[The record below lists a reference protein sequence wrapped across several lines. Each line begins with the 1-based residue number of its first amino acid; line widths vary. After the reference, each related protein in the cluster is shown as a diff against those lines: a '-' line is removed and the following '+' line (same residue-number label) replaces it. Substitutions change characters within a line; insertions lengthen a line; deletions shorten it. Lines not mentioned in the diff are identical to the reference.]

1 MNLLNVLF
9 RVGVFS
15 VIGLML
21 GGMAGCNSID
31 SMRESRPDAGDRLEY
46 LNERYQQL
54 MVQGRTC
61 LELDDVASPMVDCQ
75 RLLRE
80 AERLHVEYPRNPEVL
95 YFNALLS
102 HAAGRGDK
110 AQFFLDQMSIGPTHP
125 PEAFVLRSQ
134 LALEDGNTTL
144 ARNVLERGMLL
155 HPNYAGLYEGLA
167 AVGYVEGRYDDAE
180 QQLTLALRLGAP
192 VWRVDYHRGLVNEA
206 QGQLADA
213 CHQFDTSLARKQDHQ
228 PTRAHLLRLAT
239 AGHCRGDALK
249 HGVNGVRTSS

>member
-1 MNLLNVLF
+1 MNIRESVCRLGVLGVM
-9 RVGVFS
+9 VGW
-15 VIGLML
+15 L
-21 GGMAGCNSID
+21 AGCGSID

-61 LELDDVASPMVDCQ
+61 LELEDVASPMVDCQ

-110 AQFFLDQMSIGPTHP
+110 AQFFLDQMSIGPSHP

-134 LALEDGNTTL
+134 LALEEGNTTL

-180 QQLTLALRLGAP
+180 QQLTLASRLGAP
-192 VWRVDYHRGLVNEA
+192 AWRVEYHRGLINEA
-206 QGQLADA
+206 QGHLANA
-213 CHQFDTSLARKQDHQ
+213 CRQFDASLASRQDHQ
-228 PTRAHLLRLAT
+228 PARAHLLRLAT

-249 HGVNGVRTSS
+249 AAAGGMRISS

>member
-1 MNLLNVLF
+1 MNIRESVCRLGVLGVM
-9 RVGVFS
+9 VGW
-15 VIGLML
+15 L
-21 GGMAGCNSID
+21 AGCGSID

-61 LELDDVASPMVDCQ
+61 LELEDVASPMVDCQ

-110 AQFFLDQMSIGPTHP
+110 AQFFLDQMSIGPSHP

-134 LALEDGNTTL
+134 LALEEGNTTL

-180 QQLTLALRLGAP
+180 QQLTLASRLGAP
-192 VWRVDYHRGLVNEA
+192 AWQVEYHRGLINEA
-206 QGQLADA
+206 QGHLANA
-213 CHQFDTSLARKQDHQ
+213 CRQFDASLARRQDHQ
-228 PTRAHLLRLAT
+228 PARAHLLRLAT

-249 HGVNGVRTSS
+249 AAAGGMRISS

>member
-1 MNLLNVLF
+1 MNIRESVCRLGVLGVM
-9 RVGVFS
+9 VGW
-15 VIGLML
+15 L
-21 GGMAGCNSID
+21 AGCGSID

-61 LELDDVASPMVDCQ
+61 LELEDVASPMVDCQ

-110 AQFFLDQMSIGPTHP
+110 AQFFLDQMSIGPSHP

-134 LALEDGNTTL
+134 LALEEGNTTL

-167 AVGYVEGRYDDAE
+167 AVSYVEGRYDDAE
-180 QQLTLALRLGAP
+180 QQLTLASRLGAP
-192 VWRVDYHRGLVNEA
+192 AWREEYHRGLINEA
-206 QGQLADA
+206 QGHLANA
-213 CHQFDTSLARKQDHQ
+213 SRQFDASLARRQDHQ
-228 PTRAHLLRLAT
+228 PARAHLLRLAT

-249 HGVNGVRTSS
+249 AAAGGMRISS

>member
-1 MNLLNVLF
+1 MNIRESVCRLGVLGVM
-9 RVGVFS
+9 VGW
-15 VIGLML
+15 L
-21 GGMAGCNSID
+21 AGCSSID

-102 HAAGRGDK
+102 HAAGRGDQ
-110 AQFFLDQMSIGPTHP
+110 AQFFLDQMSIGPSHP

-134 LALEDGNTTL
+134 LALEEGNTTL

-180 QQLTLALRLGAP
+180 QQLTLASRLGAP
-192 VWRVDYHRGLVNEA
+192 NWRVDYHRGLIFEA
-206 QGQLADA
+206 QGHLANA
-213 CHQFDTSLARKQDHQ
+213 CHQFDTSLARKLDHQ
-228 PTRAHLLRLAT
+228 PARAHLLRLAT

-249 HGVNGVRTSS
+249 QPASGVRVSS